1 VNTPELFAIGGV
13 VTFFVV
19 IALALLIYG
28 AILDG
33 RDNQLASQRADE
45 SQDPAGLRSDPSAGD
60 R

>member
-1 VNTPELFAIGGV
+1 VNTPEIFAIGGV
-13 VTFFVV
+13 VTFVV
-19 IALALLIYG
+19 LIALGLLIYG

-33 RDNQLASQRADE
+33 KDNRLASQRAHE